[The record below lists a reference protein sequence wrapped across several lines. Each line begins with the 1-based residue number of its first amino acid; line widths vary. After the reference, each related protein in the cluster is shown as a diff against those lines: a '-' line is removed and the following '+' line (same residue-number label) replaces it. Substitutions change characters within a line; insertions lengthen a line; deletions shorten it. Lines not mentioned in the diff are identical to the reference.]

1 MNNLIDRI
9 NTINYYISIKGT
21 GTPKEFA
28 YKLNISERMIYEYL
42 NLFKRIGAPIKYC
55 KIKKTY
61 YYEIDGILE
70 VKFNIK

>member
-1 MNNLIDRI
+1 MNILIERI
-9 NTINYYISIKGT
+9 NTINYYISKKRT

-42 NLFKRIGAPIKYC
+42 SLLKEIGAPIKYC

-61 YYEIDGILE
+61 YYELEGTLE
-70 VKFNIK
+70 VKFHAK